1 MVDCVGHHMKEA
13 ATAAQAKMRSAVF
26 MRGPTSQPGIAE
38 FFFPRHRSL

>member
-1 MVDCVGHHMKEA
+1 MVDCVGNHMKE
-13 ATAAQAKMRSAVF
+13 AAQAKMRSAIF